1 MTESTLIIKEVTKA
15 LADNYL
21 GIGATPE
28 TALAALADD
37 LINKRLN
44 ANSAREWGVGAD
56 EVMVAIGTLLLEIM
70 EWKEV
75 PFH

>member
-1 MTESTLIIKEVTKA
+1 MTESALIIKEVTQA

-28 TALAALADD
+28 TALAALTDD

-56 EVMVAIGTLLLEIM
+56 ELLVAIGTLLLEIM
-70 EWKEV
+70 DRSLS
-75 PFH
+75 

>member
-1 MTESTLIIKEVTKA
+1 MTETALIIKEVTQA

-28 TALAALADD
+28 TALAALTDD
-37 LINKRLN
+37 LLNKRLN

-56 EVMVAIGTLLLEIM
+56 ELMVAIGNLLLEIM
-70 EWKEV
+70 DRSLAA
-75 PFH
+75 